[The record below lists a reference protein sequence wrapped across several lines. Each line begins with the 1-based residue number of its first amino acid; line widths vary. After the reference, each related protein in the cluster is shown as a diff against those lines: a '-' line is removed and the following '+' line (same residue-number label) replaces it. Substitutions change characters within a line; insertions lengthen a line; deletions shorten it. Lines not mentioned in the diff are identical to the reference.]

1 MNANDE
7 IPQVPDDA
15 PPAILFQLSY
25 RANEDHR
32 NGYRPGDTPERIVT
46 PPTSGEAV
54 EDAAEAGA
62 GRTRAAVATI
72 AMTVA
77 ANKARRIEGTLSCRP
92 HGRNLPGYSRPQ
104 PSRWSA
110 AWQAIKW
117 IEIHFDLGLV
127 PSTVPD
133 SSLPPCGDRI
143 V

>member
-1 MNANDE
+1 MPARALVLFMRTISAGACCRYLAKLVPREVMNANDE

-32 NGYRPGDTPERIVT
+32 SGYRPGDKPERIVT

-62 GRTRAAVATI
+62 GRTRAAAATI
-72 AMTVA
+72 AVTVA

-92 HGRNLPGYSRPQ
+92 HGRNLPG
-104 PSRWSA
+104 
-110 AWQAIKW
+110 
-117 IEIHFDLGLV
+117 
-127 PSTVPD
+127 
-133 SSLPPCGDRI
+133 
-143 V
+143 